1 MPDTLAPIESKII
14 DNQAPLKPVCPVTNI
29 FLFLKKFFKY
39 CHQVFHGGLL
49 VLASS
54 SS

>member
-29 FLFLKKFFKY
+29 FLFLKFFKY

>member
-29 FLFLKKFFKY
+29 FLFLKIFQILSPSFPWWIIST
-39 CHQVFHGGLL
+39 G
-49 VLASS
+49 
-54 SS
+54 